1 MVGRFAVAVLA
12 VAAAGS
18 IATADPLALTTMVG
32 PYPTLRTFCER
43 MVASGA
49 GALDIGECPIAK
61 VVPLDARWRAGTF
74 VRFDV
79 HEGEPFWYAA
89 ILARDGWYVTGVPV
103 CSGRGCE
110 PFIGPIAM
118 FDADDQG
125 PSLVKFSAGW
135 LQPERPG
142 PIPYSLEQR
151 VELVCAPSSAAAPVC
166 TTVPVMIAITQEPDS
181 DAPPGTKLTAR
192 AKLSVSVRS
201 RDDQL
206 VLKVSGTHRVTGK
219 NREATQWRKTIASIV
234 GRHVLPLP

>member
-1 MVGRFAVAVLA
+1 MLGRLALAVVG

-18 IATADPLALTTMVG
+18 IAAADPLELAAMDG

-43 MVASGA
+43 TVLGA
-49 GALDIGECPIAK
+49 AGLLVVGECPISK
-61 VVPLDARWRAGTF
+61 VTPLDAPWSAGTF

-79 HEGEPFWYAA
+79 HAGEPMWYAA
-89 ILARDGWYVTGVPV
+89 IFARDGWYVTDVPI

-118 FDADDQG
+118 FDTDGG
-125 PSLVKFSAGW
+125 PQLAKFSAGW

-151 VELVCAPSSAAAPVC
+151 VDLICAPGSGAAPAC
-166 TTVPVMIAITQEPDS
+166 TSVPVKIAITQDTDPDAAPRTRIAARTNLRVAARWRS
-181 DAPPGTKLTAR
+181 DR
-192 AKLSVSVRS
+192 
-201 RDDQL
+201 L
-206 VLKVSGTHRVTGK
+206 VLRVSGTHRVTGH
-219 NREATQWRKTIASIV
+219 NREATGWRKTIASIV